1 MCVVYRAPFAY
12 AVSLLCWLSP
22 RGFDKET
29 SFPTCLRKSP
39 KGPGLQRKRVPG
51 HMGIV
56 RWWPEHPATVD
67 WLRSYL
73 PAQSSGSYIN
83 LSSQQLAVNIERHT
97 FVAPLAL

>member
-1 MCVVYRAPFAY
+1 MCVVNRAPFAY

-39 KGPGLQRKRVPG
+39 NGPG
-51 HMGIV
+51 HMAIV